1 MNKMKKL
8 ASLLLALVMVFAMS
22 ATAFAEST
30 EGPATGTITITPP
43 AGVNANATNTYKIYK
58 VFDAVG
64 DGSTSISYKLVS
76 GKNTAPAGFTVDT
89 AGNVTYSGTGTD
101 GLTDADIAAIAAY
114 VTEADLVDT
123 VSATGAAAVTSKAL
137 PNGYYYITTS
147 TGTVVTIDSTNPN
160 AVVRDKNT
168 VPTLEKKITAANSVD
183 ADGKKALAQVGT
195 DVEFSA
201 TITVGKGAK
210 NYVFFD
216 RMEEELSFKGVDS
229 VVVKVGD
236 VVVKNTNYIVAAGG
250 DTDDFTFK
258 VKFNDEYIKTLAVGT
273 EITVV
278 YSATITSDALQTD
291 PAKNTAWLEYG
302 DENSNYKTP
311 VSETVTYNAKFTVTK
326 KDGNEQPLAG
336 AGFVIKNADGKY
348 YKITNGV
355 VTWVDNIE
363 DATEH
368 FSDENGNV
376 QAFTGLANGTYTL
389 VEKTVP
395 AGYNKAADFD
405 FTVAEHDYSTGN
417 LEKATTVVNNAGT
430 ELPSTGGMGTTM
442 LYVVGGLLVAG
453 AVVVMISRK
462 KAEEK

>member
-30 EGPATGTITITPP
+30 EGTTATGTITITPP
-43 AGVNANATNTYKIYK
+43 TDVDAGATNTYMIYK

-64 DGSTSISYKLVS
+64 NGTSISYKLVP
-76 GKNTAPAGFTVDT
+76 GKTTAPEGFTVDT
-89 AGNVTYSGTGTD
+89 AGNVTYSGTGTAE
-101 GLTDADIAAIAAY
+101 LTAADIAAIAAY
-114 VTEADLVDT
+114 VTEADLVAT
-123 VSATGAAAVTSKAL
+123 VTAEGKADAVATGL

-160 AVVRDKNT
+160 ASVFDKNT
-168 VPTLEKKITAANSVD
+168 VPTLEKKITD
-183 ADGKKALAQVGT
+183 ASSFDEDGKTALAQVGT
-195 DVEFSA
+195 TVTYEA
-201 TITVGKGAK
+201 TITIGKGAK
-210 NYVFFD
+210 GYEFHDQMGAGLQYNNDVQVYYNSVADGNLVLEDNYD
-216 RMEEELSFKGVDS
+216 DTTAE
-229 VVVKVGD
+229 
-236 VVVKNTNYIVAAGG
+236 G
-250 DTDDFTFK
+250 DTITI
-258 VKFNDEYIKTLAVGT
+258 KFNDDYIKTLEVGAKL
-273 EITVV
+273 IVK

-291 PAKNTAWLEYG
+291 PAENKAWLEYG
-302 DENSNYKTP
+302 DKNSNNKTP
-311 VSETVTYNAKFTVTK
+311 ESKTETYNAKFTVTK
-326 KDGNEQPLAG
+326 KDGYNKPLAG
-336 AGFVIKNADGKY
+336 AGFVIKNAEGKY
-348 YKITNGV
+348 YKIDDNNV
-355 VTWVDNIE
+355 VTWVDSID

-405 FTVAEHDYSTGN
+405 FTVAEHDYTPAN